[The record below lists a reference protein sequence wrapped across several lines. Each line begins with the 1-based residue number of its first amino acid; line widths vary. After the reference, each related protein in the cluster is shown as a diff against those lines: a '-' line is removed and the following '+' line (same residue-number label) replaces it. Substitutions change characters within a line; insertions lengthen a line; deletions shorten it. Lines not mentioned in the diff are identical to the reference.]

1 MNNSVRISKSLLK
14 RIPWDKVWVVID
26 GDLHPQYVGC
36 TLQLVIDTG
45 IYPGMASKVGF

>member
-1 MNNSVRISKSLLK
+1 MNNSVSILKSLLK

-26 GDLHPQYVGC
+26 GDLHPQCGC

-45 IYPGMASKVGF
+45 ICPGMASKVGF